1 MGLFK
6 KLQENSMYW
15 RYRYVTRRSLAV
27 KRWWRELRQRRT
39 GGIQTLRVRPRGTAA
54 YNPYARAISSGHT
67 TRGIAFVLALAVIW
81 TALSVSTLP
90 QDGILMGILHVGT
103 LAGLTYLFVRYW

>member
-27 KRWWRELRQRRT
+27 RRWWRELRQGRAR
-39 GGIQTLRVRPRGTAA
+39 GIQTIRMRPRATAA
-54 YNPYARAISSGHT
+54 YNPYARAISGHT
-67 TRGIAFVLALAVIW
+67 TRGIAFVLALAAIW
-81 TALSVSTLP
+81 TALSISTLP

-103 LAGLTYLFVRYW
+103 LAGLAYLFVRYW